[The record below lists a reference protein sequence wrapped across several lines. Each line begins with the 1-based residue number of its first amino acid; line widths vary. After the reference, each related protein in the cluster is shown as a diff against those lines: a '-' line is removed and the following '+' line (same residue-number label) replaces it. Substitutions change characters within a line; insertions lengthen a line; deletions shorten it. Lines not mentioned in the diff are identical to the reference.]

1 MTTTDELIP
10 RPPVVRDRL
19 ARTLRETR
27 LLRRLLRLSI
37 DAAEERQ
44 RRTADP
50 AARQTQAARP
60 GGAP

>member
-1 MTTTDELIP
+1 MATTDELIP
-10 RPPVVRDRL
+10 RPPLVRDRL
-19 ARTLRETR
+19 ARVLRETR

-37 DAAEERQ
+37 AAAEERQ

-50 AARQTQAARP
+50 ADRPPEAARP